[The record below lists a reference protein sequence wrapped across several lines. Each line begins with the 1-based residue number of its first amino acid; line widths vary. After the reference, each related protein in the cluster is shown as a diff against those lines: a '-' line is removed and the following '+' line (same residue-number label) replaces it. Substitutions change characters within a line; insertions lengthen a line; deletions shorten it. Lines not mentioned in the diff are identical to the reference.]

1 MKLFVNYIKVLSDNN
16 FEFYGT
22 LFSLLL
28 LIVTF
33 ILLYNWREIKIIF
46 YLSCILFF
54 FVGLILVYVS
64 HFRHVKPFMFGITL
78 SIIVTLFTGIIVV
91 VYLKFFKKD
100 SGFSMPIAYVSQ
112 LVIANL
118 TKHILNLKS

>member
-1 MKLFVNYIKVLSDNN
+1 MKLFINYIKELSDNDL
-16 FEFYGT
+16 EFYGA
-22 LFSLLL
+22 LIGLLL
-28 LIVTF
+28 STIAAV
-33 ILLYNWREIKIIF
+33 LLYNWREIKIIF

-64 HFRHVKPFMFGITL
+64 HFRHVKPFMFSITL

-91 VYLKFFKKD
+91 VYLKLFKKD
-100 SGFSMPIAYVSQ
+100 SSFSMPIAYVSQ

-118 TKHILNLKS
+118 TKNILNLKS